1 MPSPDHPKLLIITR
15 NLPPL
20 LGGMERLVW
29 HIVDETRSEYQVHV
43 VGPAACGNH
52 LPAGV
57 TTSEAPL
64 KPMAAFLLRAIWAGI
79 IQALRLR
86 PQLVLAGSGLT
97 APIAWLAA
105 RLVGARSV
113 VYLHGL
119 DIKVNHPVYRV
130 LWRPFF
136 NHFDCVL
143 VNSHYTRN
151 LALEAGIAPE
161 CIQILHPGVTLPD
174 LSKAHQQRTVFRQ
187 RFKLDDHPIMLY
199 VGRINAR
206 KGLSIFAR
214 HILPAITRAIP
225 NARLVVIGDEPRN
238 ALQDTPGEW
247 GKVEQSLNELR
258 LSHTVDFLG
267 PQDDETLSM
276 AYMAA
281 DVMIF
286 PVQDIPGD
294 IEGFGMVAI
303 EAAAHNLPTVAF
315 AVGGVPDAVCDGISG
330 HLIPPTDNESFSH
343 ATITLLDPRSV
354 LRTDSRQFAES
365 FCWQRFGQHLR
376 SILNSVRHFGEQ
388 KQKQSTHSDLD

>member
-1 MPSPDHPKLLIITR
+1 MPSPKRPKLLIITR

-29 HIVDETRSEYQVHV
+29 HIVDAMNTEYQVHV
-43 VGPAACGNH
+43 VGPAGCRNL

-64 KPMAAFLLRAIWAGI
+64 KPMPAFLFRAGCAAIM
-79 IQALRLR
+79 QARQLR
-86 PQLVLAGSGLT
+86 PQLILAGSGLT

-105 RLVGARSV
+105 RLVGAKGI

-119 DIKVNHPVYRV
+119 DIKVNHPVYRL

-136 NHFDCVL
+136 KHFDCVL

-151 LALEAGIAPE
+151 LALEAGISQE
-161 CIQILHPGVTLPD
+161 RIRILHPGVTLPD
-174 LSKAHQQRTVFRQ
+174 LSKAHQQRAEFRQ

-214 HILPAITRAIP
+214 HILPTIIGAVP

-238 ALQDTPGEW
+238 ALQNTPGEW
-247 GKVEQSLNELR
+247 SKVEQALNETN
-258 LSHTVDFLG
+258 LSHTIDFLG

-315 AVGGVPDAVCDGISG
+315 AVGGVPDAVNDGISG
-330 HLIPPTDNESFSH
+330 HLIPNADNESFSH
-343 ATITLLDPRSV
+343 ATIKFLTTNASPPTATRK
-354 LRTDSRQFAES
+354 FAES
-365 FCWQRFGQHLR
+365 FCWSAFGQRLR
-376 SILNSVRHFGEQ
+376 AILSAIRR
-388 KQKQSTHSDLD
+388 